1 MLFNLCWDARV
12 DLRGRWYIIG
22 VLNARELPQGRGA
35 GEERPQVATGGELRA
50 DQPSVLQ
57 VRVRVLEMSSVF
69 AELPD
74 GVLRAL
80 ARRMQTVALAPGDT
94 LRVGGKG
101 GDVVIF
107 LASGVA
113 EQSITDASGKLLLTR
128 RPAPGDLLILP
139 VPRTAESYTTSIHGI
154 SDSTLLALDRDG
166 LLAGLGQDVEKVTIA
181 LDKLWEQQVAAAAAT
196 QAQAASGDAAPIVA
210 FFSAKGGSGVSTL
223 AVNTAAALAGRFP
236 RQVLLID
243 LSAPFGHAALFADLV
258 AKQVDLMTAELTG
271 QALDVAETWHRVV
284 LADLGTSL
292 GEAALVVIERAAR
305 LVVVVPPEIAAM
317 TDARRALAVFR
328 DIMNVPDSK
337 LELVLN
343 HRVPGAPLDRNAV
356 ESILG
361 HKMSMSIGFDDSRP
375 EDATLAGSLV
385 ARHSPHPRRAG
396 AKRWSSSRSRSRF
409 SSSSSPASWSSGA
422 VTHMPS
428 PRPTPPGTGLAT
440 RPARRRRPTARGWPP
455 CATSSPR
462 TWLRCRRTSAARRR
476 WGTRRRS

>member
-1 MLFNLCWDARV
+1 
-12 DLRGRWYIIG
+12 
-22 VLNARELPQGRGA
+22 
-35 GEERPQVATGGELRA
+35 
-50 DQPSVLQ
+50 
-57 VRVRVLEMSSVF
+57 
-69 AELPD
+69 
-74 GVLRAL
+74 
-80 ARRMQTVALAPGDT
+80 
-94 LRVGGKG
+94 
-101 GDVVIF
+101 
-107 LASGVA
+107 
-113 EQSITDASGKLLLTR
+113 
-128 RPAPGDLLILP
+128 
-139 VPRTAESYTTSIHGI
+139 
-154 SDSTLLALDRDG
+154 
-166 LLAGLGQDVEKVTIA
+166 
-181 LDKLWEQQVAAAAAT
+181 
-196 QAQAASGDAAPIVA
+196 
-210 FFSAKGGSGVSTL
+210 AKGGSGVSTL

-258 AKQVDLMTAELTG
+258 ATGSIAGASKAAPADFEKNVRGAIVYHKTGLGVLPGTLRPEQVDLMTAELTG

-385 ARHSPHPRRAG
+385 LQRDPSSQVSRGATELARLIVG
-396 AKRWSSSRSRSRF
+396 KLKL
-409 SSSSSPASWSSGA
+409 G
-422 VTHMPS
+422 
-428 PRPTPPGTGLAT
+428 G
-440 RPARRRRPTARGWPP
+440 
-455 CATSSPR
+455 
-462 TWLRCRRTSAARRR
+462 
-476 WGTRRRS
+476 

>member
-1 MLFNLCWDARV
+1 MLNLCWDARV
-12 DLRGRWYIIG
+12 DPGGRWYIIG

-35 GEERPQVATGGELRA
+35 GEEGTQVATGGEHGA

-57 VRVRVLEMSSVF
+57 LRVRLLEMSSVF

-94 LRVGGKG
+94 LLVGGKG
-101 GDVVIF
+101 GDVVMF

-113 EQSITDASGKLLLTR
+113 EQAITDASGKLVLTR

-139 VPRTAESYTTSIHGI
+139 VPRGPESYTTSIRGI
-154 SDSTLLALDRDG
+154 TDSTLLALDRDS
-166 LLAGLGQDVEKVTIA
+166 LLAGLGQDVEKVAIA
-181 LDKLWEQQVAAAAAT
+181 IDKLWAQQVAAAAAT
-196 QAQAASGDAAPIVA
+196 QAQAASVDAAPIVA

-258 AKQVDLMTAELTG
+258 ATGSIAGASKAAPADFEKNVRGAIVYHKTGLGVLPGTLRPEQVDLMTAELTG

-385 ARHSPHPRRAG
+385 LQRDPSSQVSRGATELARLIVG
-396 AKRWSSSRSRSRF
+396 KLKL
-409 SSSSSPASWSSGA
+409 G
-422 VTHMPS
+422 
-428 PRPTPPGTGLAT
+428 G
-440 RPARRRRPTARGWPP
+440 
-455 CATSSPR
+455 
-462 TWLRCRRTSAARRR
+462 
-476 WGTRRRS
+476 

>member
-258 AKQVDLMTAELTG
+258 ATGSIAGASKAAPADFEKNVRGAIVYHKTGLGVLPGTLRPEQVDLMTAELTG

-385 ARHSPHPRRAG
+385 LQRDPSSQVSRGATELARLIVG
-396 AKRWSSSRSRSRF
+396 KLKL
-409 SSSSSPASWSSGA
+409 G
-422 VTHMPS
+422 
-428 PRPTPPGTGLAT
+428 G
-440 RPARRRRPTARGWPP
+440 
-455 CATSSPR
+455 
-462 TWLRCRRTSAARRR
+462 
-476 WGTRRRS
+476 